1 MSFSQITPTLFL
13 GGADAPHNAMLVSR
27 KGITLIVNA
36 TLSHASPAYP
46 GVECVRV
53 PVPDLPSARLGDHF
67 DRVAERIH
75 GNRAGGTLVHCA
87 AGMSRSPA
95 LVMAYLMRYRAAT
108 LRQAHRWVQESRPHV
123 KLNAGFWDQLLRY
136 ERKLYGKNTVKVA
149 AGNDASPP
157 LMPGTQRGAR
167 SAPPPPPPPPP
178 KRNWLTL
185 IPRLPLTTR
194 VSLRSPLTTRVSLRS
209 PLTTRASL
217 RSPLT
222 TRASLVAG
230 SQRQ

>member
-1 MSFSQITPTLFL
+1 MPGRQGSGSVVVMSFSQITPTLFL

-157 LMPGTQRGAR
+157 LIQPDAYITHDATSTTDG
-167 SAPPPPPPPPP
+167 
-178 KRNWLTL
+178 
-185 IPRLPLTTR
+185 LPSGLQNF
-194 VSLRSPLTTRVSLRS
+194 SLDDCHFIRMFFS
-209 PLTTRASL
+209 
-217 RSPLT
+217 
-222 TRASLVAG
+222 
-230 SQRQ
+230 